1 MKVATD
7 ELKAVTVILRTSQA
21 IQEVI
26 RKDVV
31 KYGLNPTEFSVLEL
45 LYHKGD
51 QPTQMIGKKILL
63 SSGSITYVVD
73 KLVNKN
79 YVIRK
84 ACPKDRRVTYAALS
98 DSGME
103 LMNRI
108 FPKHKTIIEEVFD
121 QLDAD
126 EITETVE
133 LLKRIG
139 YRAKSL

>member
-1 MKVATD
+1 
-7 ELKAVTVILRTSQA
+7 
-21 IQEVI
+21 
-26 RKDVV
+26 
-31 KYGLNPTEFSVLEL
+31 L

-84 ACPKDRRVTYAALS
+84 ACPKDRRVTYAALTNT
-98 DSGME
+98 GME

-108 FPKHKTIIEEVFD
+108 FPKHKLIMEKVFD
-121 QLDAD
+121 QLESD
-126 EITETVE
+126 EINETIE

-139 YRAKSL
+139 YRAQSIQEKN